1 MFARIFMDQLMER
14 PFDNHSSTKV
24 ERLELKLIVRTLIN
38 TLFWALYSQLIVESC
53 NIIEF
58 SWERT
63 DLLNLR
69 LVRIPDSL
77 VNCQMC
83 FSC

>member
-1 MFARIFMDQLMER
+1 MFARIFMDQLER

-24 ERLELKLIVRTLIN
+24 ERLELKLIVGSLIN
-38 TLFWALYSQLIVESC
+38 TFFWAFNSQLIVESC
-53 NIIEF
+53 DIIELG
-58 SWERT
+58 WERT
-63 DLLNLR
+63 DLCKLR